1 MDKYDIKHLI
11 TAPKVHSEFCFLEIS
26 EFSKAKKRETLRSE
40 KTKLTVSQGT
50 SFKVICYMA
59 GNFEAE
65 NSLDITVMVVVGQH
79 SQVTVHCY
87 PPMS

>member
-1 MDKYDIKHLI
+1 M
-11 TAPKVHSEFCFLEIS
+11 
-26 EFSKAKKRETLRSE
+26 RSE

-59 GNFEAE
+59 GNFEAG
-65 NSLDITVMVVVGQH
+65 NSLNIIVMVVVGQH

-87 PPMS
+87 PLMS